1 MPPFESDNIFSSPT
15 FLVTLFSSMLLKLG
29 TGTLRPTNG
38 TEVGILG
45 APPDD
50 EVPILCVVP
59 LTDNDASELIALKL
73 PPPILLIITMGVGP
87 CD

>member
-1 MPPFESDNIFSSPT
+1 MPLLESDNRFSSLT
-15 FLVTLFSSMLLKLG
+15 FLVTLFSSMLLMLG

-45 APPDD
+45 VPPDD
-50 EVPILCVVP
+50 KVPIPCVAP
-59 LTDNDASELIALKL
+59 LTVSDASGLMALKL